1 MRVLFVLQ
9 KLTCC
14 VQTKTV
20 WTQTKTTRCLMQ
32 AKPSL
37 LLSRGILR
45 LVDDLKVLESLALD
59 VMGCVVDDTLLVG
72 TCLDKDGLLLP
83 FST

>member
-1 MRVLFVLQ
+1 
-9 KLTCC
+9 
-14 VQTKTV
+14 
-20 WTQTKTTRCLMQ
+20 MQ

-37 LLSRGILR
+37 LLSRGILW